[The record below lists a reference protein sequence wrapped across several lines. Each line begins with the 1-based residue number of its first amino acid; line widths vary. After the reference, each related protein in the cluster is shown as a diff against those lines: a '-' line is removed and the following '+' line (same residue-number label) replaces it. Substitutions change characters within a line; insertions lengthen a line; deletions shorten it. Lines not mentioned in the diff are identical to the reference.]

1 MIEVKIDSI
10 RVSLTNQQRIVIL
23 KEINRER
30 YLPIWI
36 GPFEAEAITIGLQSI
51 EISRPQTHDLLLDT
65 IHSLGYQVKYIEIKY
80 MQEAVFYAD
89 LVLSDLETEEEK
101 RIDCRPSDAL
111 ALCARKNFAIYI
123 AEEIL
128 DEAGVVPDEG
138 IQVKQSVSEAEENI
152 EVEEEGRLS
161 VFEDFLEQLG
171 GDEDANEED
180 AEDAL
185 PEDPQ
190 GLN

>member
-10 RVSLTNQQRIVIL
+10 RVSLTNQQRIVVL
-23 KEINRER
+23 KELNRER

-65 IHSLGYQVKYIEIKY
+65 FKTLGYQIKFIEIKY
-80 MQEAVFYAD
+80 MQENVFYAD
-89 LVLSDLETEEEK
+89 MVLSSLETEEEK

-111 ALCARKNFAIYI
+111 ALCARKNFTIYI

-128 DEAGVVPDEG
+128 DEAGIIPDEG
-138 IQVKQSVSEAEENI
+138 IRIKKPVSEAEENI
-152 EVEEEGRLS
+152 EVQDEGRLS
-161 VFEDFLEQLG
+161 VFEDFLEKLG
-171 GDEDANEED
+171 DDEDED
-180 AEDAL
+180 ESSED
-185 PEDPQ
+185 
-190 GLN
+190 LN

>member
-23 KEINRER
+23 KELNRER

-36 GPFEAEAITIGLQSI
+36 GPFEAESITIGLQSI

-65 IHSLGYQVKYIEIKY
+65 IKTLGYQVKYIEIKF

-89 LVLSDLETEEEK
+89 LVLENLETETEK

-111 ALCARKNFAIYI
+111 ALSARKNYPIYI

-128 DEAGVVPDEG
+128 DEAGVIPDEG
-138 IQVKQSVSEAEENI
+138 IQVDRSVSEAEENI
-152 EVEEEGRLS
+152 LIQDEGRLS
-161 VFEDFLEQLG
+161 VFEDFLERLG
-171 GDEDANEED
+171 GDEQDDDADED
-180 AEDAL
+180 EYDDDQ
-185 PEDPQ
+185 E

>member
-23 KEINRER
+23 KELNNER

-36 GPFEAEAITIGLQSI
+36 GPFEAESITIGLQSI

-65 IHSLGYQVKYIEIKY
+65 IKALGFEVKYIEIKY

-89 LVLSDLETEEEK
+89 LVLMDLETEEEK

-111 ALCARKNFAIYI
+111 ALSARKNYPIFV
-123 AEEIL
+123 AEVIL

-138 IQVKQSVSEAEENI
+138 IQVQEGISEVEENI
-152 EVEEEGRLS
+152 EVQDEGRLS
-161 VFEDFLEQLG
+161 VFKDFLEQLG
-171 GDEDANEED
+171 DDDEDDETNDE
-180 AEDAL
+180 
-185 PEDPQ
+185 
-190 GLN
+190 LN

>member
-23 KEINRER
+23 KELNRER

-65 IHSLGYQVKYIEIKY
+65 IRSLGYQVKYIEIKY

-89 LVLSDLETEEEK
+89 LVLSNLETEEEK

-111 ALCARKNFAIYI
+111 ALCARKNYTIYI

-128 DEAGVVPDEG
+128 EDAGVIPDQG
-138 IQVKQSVSEAEENI
+138 IQVKKTFSEADEKI
-152 EVEEEGRLS
+152 EVKDEGRLS

-171 GDEDANEED
+171 EED
-180 AEDAL
+180 SINDDDSEEDSAEDQ
-185 PEDPQ
+185 ED
-190 GLN
+190 LN

>member
-23 KEINRER
+23 KELNRER

-36 GPFEAEAITIGLQSI
+36 GPFEAESITIGLQSI

-65 IHSLGYQVKYIEIKY
+65 IKTLGYQVKYIEIKY

-89 LVLSDLETEEEK
+89 LVLSNLETEEEK

-111 ALCARKNFAIYI
+111 ALCARKNYPIYI

-128 DEAGVVPDEG
+128 DDAGVVPDEG
-138 IQVKQSVSEAEENI
+138 IRVAKPISEAEENI
-152 EVEEEGRLS
+152 EVQDEGRLS

-171 GDEDANEED
+171 DDDDDENDDSKEE
-180 AEDAL
+180 
-185 PEDPQ
+185 
-190 GLN
+190 LN

>member
-36 GPFEAEAITIGLQSI
+36 GPFEAESITIGLQNI

-65 IHSLGYQVKYIEIKY
+65 IKALGFQIKYIEIKF

-89 LVLSDLETEEEK
+89 LVLSERETQEEI

-111 ALCARKNFAIYI
+111 ALCARKNYPIYA

-128 DEAGVVPDEG
+128 EEAGVVPDEG
-138 IQVKQSVSEAEENI
+138 IQLEHPVPEAHESI
-152 EVEEEGRLS
+152 EIEEEDRLS
-161 VFEDFLEQLG
+161 VFEDFLEKLG
-171 GDEDANEED
+171 GEDDEYEDEDDDDDSTSEE
-180 AEDAL
+180 
-185 PEDPQ
+185 
-190 GLN
+190 LN